1 MRTIDPEHNWFWQ
14 EGYRD
19 GFAGE
24 RADAPDEARRLSER
38 SDYHAGYEA
47 GAEDRAAAGELRT
60 RQCNAATALLRDVLE
75 ADDARIAQVLREQ
88 GLQKGD

>member
-24 RADAPDEARRLSER
+24 RADAPDEARRLSEH

-47 GAEDRAAAGELRT
+47 GTEDRAAADKLRIHQ
-60 RQCNAATALLRDVLE
+60 RDAITALMHDVLE

-88 GLQKGD
+88 GLEE